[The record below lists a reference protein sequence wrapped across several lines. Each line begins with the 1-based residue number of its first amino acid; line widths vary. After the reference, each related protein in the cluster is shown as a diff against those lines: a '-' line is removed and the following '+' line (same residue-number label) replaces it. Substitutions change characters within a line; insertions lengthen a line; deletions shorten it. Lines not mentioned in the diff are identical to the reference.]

1 MKIFSVVSK
10 QANERIVSL
19 HEMTHLRFAQ
29 YQQWHEV
36 LLAGPTRSVVGTQGN
51 DFPGLYYYDPT
62 TQEEHVV
69 MACGP
74 INWNESKLVRRLNK
88 RNNKIYLEIALI
100 TEKQLPDTVQLRCW
114 REKRYIP
121 PEVEKDFRDAM
132 PSQWEALETLIL
144 RSFELIS
151 LPKPDK
157 LHDYDWENTALQCL
171 GALQKIKALVASGD
185 QPGMYVFFKTFRSSQ
200 SSYGPAQIPE
210 TEFEGTAELI
220 CQVGLCSALLS
231 YAASNPK
238 NADSFIKLGLELTQI
253 LPHFYDEQTQFFQNT
268 YPPRGEEWRRCVV
281 DTWYAF
287 HNLYHILRVIR
298 LIQPPRL
305 KSIASTAIRRIIR
318 FVKACNYYIPLFA
331 KMGKNEDDFS
341 DDGQVI
347 GFAMNP
353 SVLGMYAHCLVLA
366 AEIFESES
374 DEYREEAVRALNILH
389 RFPIQQMHHQTVQLS
404 WAAAAAHA
412 LGMSDLRDDY
422 TRCLLLQCYRWG
434 ENAGLFQGCAGIGY
448 PAFRETVEA
457 IEPWTEWLD
466 EAPKELYLK
475 QTLHLVLRKAKEF
488 LVKKGKLQGLPNEG
502 LATQEQPQGKDVG
515 IAIYAAPQVFEL
527 ARIQCDLKSP

>member
-1 MKIFSVVSK
+1 MKIFNFGSK
-10 QANERIVSL
+10 KANERVISL
-19 HEMTHLRFAQ
+19 HEMTPLRFTQ

-36 LLAGPTRSVVGTQGN
+36 LLAGPTHSVVGIQGN
-51 DFPGLYYYDPT
+51 DFPGLYYYNPT
-62 TQEEHVV
+62 TQEEHIV

-74 INWNESKLVRRLNK
+74 INWNKSELVRRLHEKNGK
-88 RNNKIYLEIALI
+88 TYLEIALI
-100 TEKQLPDTVQLRCW
+100 SENQLSDDVQLEHW
-114 REKRYIP
+114 REKRHIA
-121 PEVEKDFRDAM
+121 PEIKKDFRDAM

-144 RSFELIS
+144 KSFELSS
-151 LPKPDK
+151 LPKPGK
-157 LHDYDWENTALQCL
+157 AHDWERTALQCL
-171 GALQKIKALVASGD
+171 GALQEIKGSVQGVPS
-185 QPGMYVFFKTFRSSQ
+185 GMYVFFKTFKSGRGT
-200 SSYGPAQIPE
+200 YGPVQIPE

-238 NADSFIKLGLELTQI
+238 DADSFRRLGLELARI
-253 LPHFYDEQTQFFQNT
+253 LPHFYDEKTQFFQNT
-268 YPPRGEEWRRCVV
+268 YPPHGEEWRRRVV

-287 HNLYHILRVIR
+287 HNLYHILRVIQ
-298 LIQPPRL
+298 LNQFPKL
-305 KSIASTAIRRIIR
+305 KSIASTAIQRSIR
-318 FVKACNYYIPLFA
+318 FVKACNYHIPLFA
-331 KMGKNEDDFS
+331 KMGKSKDNFS

-353 SVLGMYAHCLVLA
+353 SVLGMHARCLVLA
-366 AEIFESES
+366 AKIFESQS
-374 DEYREEAVRALNILH
+374 DEYRTEAAHALNVLH

-412 LGMSDLRDDY
+412 LGMSDMRDDY

-466 EAPKELYLK
+466 EAPRELYLK
-475 QTLHLVLRKAKEF
+475 QTQRLVLSKAKEF

-527 ARIQCDLKSP
+527 ARIQCDLKNQ